1 MKFTEH
7 CRRLGVSV
15 VDLRRKH
22 GVSDA
27 KPLQMEG
34 HGNPLQADTGTVRV
48 LFGGGGALSSAL
60 AAAKAR

>member
-48 LFGGGGALSSAL
+48 LFGGGGALS
-60 AAAKAR
+60 